1 MPNQFAQN
9 KFVKEFVVVSSLI
22 RKLVILTI
30 SKVFEPIKVLFTPV
44 ILINYSL
51 KLSLKEINVGDKTR

>member
-9 KFVKEFVVVSSLI
+9 KFVKEFVVVSSLV

-44 ILINYSL
+44 ILINYIL

>member
-44 ILINYSL
+44 ILINYIL